1 MWEEKENRNGPYEK
15 KKNERRKNLRDHMKR
30 KKKKKEMDYMK
41 RNRKK
46 EEERKSWT
54 IWIMFQNV
62 TDVQSKRRPKGP
74 KVGNWPQ
81 KKNNFLLQNQHQQV
95 LVVEKRLSCALGISG
110 PSVFKYGTN
119 NWPKK
124 TIYLQYQQQRGG
136 GVQKRL
142 FCAFGISG
150 LSVPSSFSFFASFRK
165 LCHSNSGSSGH
176 LSQSVQSKNTRSLL

>member
-1 MWEEKENRNGPYEK
+1 MEQLKRKKKKKRTIWKEEK
-15 KKNERRKNLRDHMKR
+15 KKKKKKEWAIWKEKKRKKKKSKR
-30 KKKKKEMDYMK
+30 PYEKKKKKEMDYMK
-41 RNRKK
+41 RNGKK

-81 KKNNFLLQNQHQQV
+81 KKNNFLLQNQQQQV

-119 NWPKK
+119 NWPNLSAIPAATRWRRTEK
-124 TIYLQYQQQRGG
+124 TL
-136 GVQKRL
+136 
-142 FCAFGISG
+142 
-150 LSVPSSFSFFASFRK
+150 
-165 LCHSNSGSSGH
+165 LCIWH
-176 LSQSVQSKNTRSLL
+176 K

>member
-1 MWEEKENRNGPYEK
+1 M
-15 KKNERRKNLRDHMKR
+15 DHMKR
-30 KKKKKEMDYMK
+30 KKRKKKKFTRPYEKKKEEK
-41 RNRKK
+41 RNGLYEKNRKK

-81 KKNNFLLQNQHQQV
+81 KKNNFLLQNQQQQV

-150 LSVPSSFSFFASFRK
+150 LSVPSSFSFFASVRK
-165 LCHSNSGSSGH
+165 LCHSNSGSFGH
-176 LSQSVQSKNTRSLL
+176 LSQSVQSNNTRTFVNYQGHSTLL